1 MRFDDQ
7 DSVVKS
13 FNVILDEKDIYIT
26 VKKFDGF
33 DIIEWNNS

>member
-13 FNVILDEKDIYIT
+13 FDVILDEKDIYIT
-26 VKKFDGF
+26 VKKFDDF
-33 DIIEWNNS
+33 DIIE

>member
-26 VKKFDGF
+26 VKKFDDF
-33 DIIEWNNS
+33 DIIE

>member
-13 FNVILDEKDIYIT
+13 FDVILDEKDIYII
-26 VKKFDGF
+26 VEKFDGF
-33 DIIEWNNS
+33 DIIK